1 MPIEFKMPDL
11 GENIENGDVVSVL
24 VSVGDHIE
32 EDQPVLEL
40 ETDKAVIEV
49 PSSAGGTVT
58 AVHVKEGDNAAV
70 GQLLLTLEAGDGESR
85 ERAAPQPDPKPRPT
99 DRQKRRSPRRHL
111 PPPPAAQ
118 PAGSVEFNMPDLG
131 ENVESGDVVGVL
143 VSVGETIDEDQPIIE
158 LETDKAVIEV
168 PLFCCWRNS

>member
-49 PSSAGGTVT
+49 PASVGGTVT
-58 AVHVKEGDNAAV
+58 AVHVKEG
-70 GQLLLTLEAGDGESR
+70 LSLI
-85 ERAAPQPDPKPRPT
+85 
-99 DRQKRRSPRRHL
+99 H
-111 PPPPAAQ
+111 
-118 PAGSVEFNMPDLG
+118 
-131 ENVESGDVVGVL
+131 
-143 VSVGETIDEDQPIIE
+143 I
-158 LETDKAVIEV
+158 
-168 PLFCCWRNS
+168 